1 MHLNEITLSK
11 KLLTI
16 ETKQDFIV
24 QFPTKSIIFILLNK
38 NKTKIMKA
46 VTTLSPTVF
55 QARKAE
61 AVRNEIMRKEIS
73 LSEFTVL
80 DNTHIEVDGV
90 KIELTPFAFKRL
102 LGRLRIPTAF
112 AKRFESGFGSDGLQ
126 QLVQMMK
133 AMKSSKN
140 DQTVTLLVD
149 PNAKKI
155 TNILP
160 AGYASI
166 SNEAFIDFAEG
177 YINQYGLEVKD
188 FGSDPNGGATI
199 NCISPNGIFRVPGMP
214 DEVFNTG
221 VTFRNTPTRGLEVS
235 PYLNRLTCANG
246 MTSTAFSETY
256 GLHELTDKSI
266 AEFND
271 HMIIMAST
279 GFQPAGLADKIKMA
293 NNTDASIAEVQRA
306 MSAMLSADKKIDF
319 EYMQRYLPINRVM
332 KAYSD
337 IGAVPETFT
346 AKQLQNA
353 KSGLSIWEV
362 VNGITNFASND
373 DKYDID
379 DHKKSNLMVSAGNLL
394 MKSNFD
400 TEALIQFDPFTK
412 TGLLSE
418 TESHRLMGQA

>member
-1 MHLNEITLSK
+1 
-11 KLLTI
+11 
-16 ETKQDFIV
+16 
-24 QFPTKSIIFILLNK
+24 
-38 NKTKIMKA
+38 MKEL
-46 VTTLSPTVF
+46 TTLSPTAF

-61 AVRNEIMRKEIS
+61 AVRNEVMRKEIS
-73 LSEFTVL
+73 LSEFNVI

-90 KIELTPFAFKRL
+90 KIELTPFAFQRL

-112 AKRFESGFGSDGLQ
+112 AKRFSDGFGTDGLQ

-133 AMKSSKN
+133 TMKSSKN

-149 PNAKKI
+149 PREKKI

-199 NCISPNGIFRVPGMP
+199 NCVSPNSIFTVPGMS

-235 PYLNRLTCANG
+235 PYLNRLVCSNG
-246 MTSTAFSETY
+246 MTSTSFSETY

-266 AEFND
+266 SEFND
-271 HMIIMAST
+271 HMIQMAST
-279 GFQPAGLADKIKMA
+279 GFQPVGLADKIKMA

-306 MSAMLSADKKIDF
+306 MSTMLTADKKIDF

-337 IGAVPETFT
+337 IGAEPSTFT
-346 AKQLQNA
+346 TKQLQNA

-373 DKYDID
+373 TRYNID
-379 DHKKSNLMVSAGNLL
+379 DHKTSNLMVSAGNLL
-394 MKSNFD
+394 MKKNFD
-400 TEALIQFDPFTK
+400 TEALIQFDPFANK
-412 TGLLSE
+412 QLLSAN
-418 TESHRLMGQA
+418 ESARLMGQA

>member
-1 MHLNEITLSK
+1 M
-11 KLLTI
+11 
-16 ETKQDFIV
+16 
-24 QFPTKSIIFILLNK
+24 
-38 NKTKIMKA
+38 
-46 VTTLSPTVF
+46 TTLSPTAF

-61 AVRNEIMRKEIS
+61 AVRNEVMRKEIS
-73 LSEFTVL
+73 LSEFNVI

-112 AKRFESGFGSDGLQ
+112 AKRFSDGFGADGLQ

-133 AMKSSKN
+133 TMKSSKN

-149 PNAKKI
+149 PRNKVI

-199 NCISPNGIFRVPGMP
+199 NCVSPNSVFQVPGMS

-235 PYLNRLTCANG
+235 PYLNRLVCSNG
-246 MTSTAFSETY
+246 MSSTAFSETY

-266 AEFND
+266 SEFND
-271 HMIIMAST
+271 HMISMAST
-279 GFQPAGLADKIKMA
+279 GFQPVGLADKIKAA
-293 NNTDASIAEVQRA
+293 NETDASIAEVQRA
-306 MSAMLSADKKIDF
+306 MSAMLSTDKKIDF
-319 EYMQRYLPINRVM
+319 DYMQRYLPINRVM

-337 IGAVPETFT
+337 IGAEPSTFT
-346 AKQLQNA
+346 NKQLQNA

-373 DKYDID
+373 ERYNID
-379 DHKKSNLMVSAGNLL
+379 DHKTGNLMVSAGNLL
-394 MKSNFD
+394 MKKNFD
-400 TEALIQFDPFTK
+400 TEALIQFDPFANK
-412 TGLLSE
+412 SLLSE
-418 TESHRLMGQA
+418 NESARLMGQA

>member
-1 MHLNEITLSK
+1 
-11 KLLTI
+11 
-16 ETKQDFIV
+16 
-24 QFPTKSIIFILLNK
+24 
-38 NKTKIMKA
+38 MKEL
-46 VTTLSPTVF
+46 TTLSPTAF
-55 QARKAE
+55 AIRKDE
-61 AVRNEIMRKEIS
+61 AIRNEVMRKEIS
-73 LSEFTVL
+73 LSEFNVI

-90 KIELTPFAFKRL
+90 KIELTAFAFKRL

-112 AKRFESGFGSDGLQ
+112 AKRFETGFGSDGLQ

-133 AMKSSKN
+133 TMKSSKN

-149 PNAKKI
+149 PREKKV

-166 SNEAFIDFAEG
+166 SNEAFVEFAEG

-188 FGSDPNGGATI
+188 FGSDPSGGATI
-199 NCISPNGIFRVPGMP
+199 NCVSPNSVFKVPGMS

-235 PYLNRLTCANG
+235 PYLNRLVCSNG
-246 MTSTAFSETY
+246 MSSTSFSETY

-266 AEFND
+266 NEFNE
-271 HMIIMAST
+271 HMIQMAST
-279 GFQPAGLADKIKMA
+279 GFQPVGLADKIKSA
-293 NNTDASIAEVQRA
+293 NDTDASIAEVQRA
-306 MSAMLSADKKIDF
+306 MSAMLSTDKKIDF

-337 IGAVPETFT
+337 IGAEPSTFT
-346 AKQLQNA
+346 TKQLQNA

-373 DKYDID
+373 EKYNID
-379 DHKKSNLMVSAGNLL
+379 DHKTGNLMVSAGNLL
-394 MKSNFD
+394 MKKNFD
-400 TEALIQFDPFTK
+400 TEALLQFDPFANK
-412 TGLLSE
+412 QLLNE
-418 TESHRLMGQA
+418 KESARLMGQA

>member
-1 MHLNEITLSK
+1 
-11 KLLTI
+11 
-16 ETKQDFIV
+16 
-24 QFPTKSIIFILLNK
+24 
-38 NKTKIMKA
+38 MKEL
-46 VTTLSPTVF
+46 TTLSPTAF

-61 AVRNEIMRKEIS
+61 AVRNEVMRKEIS
-73 LSEFTVL
+73 LSEFNVI

-102 LGRLRIPTAF
+102 VGRLRIPTAF
-112 AKRFESGFGSDGLQ
+112 AKRFSDGFGADGLQ

-133 AMKSSKN
+133 TMKSSKN

-149 PNAKKI
+149 PRNKVI

-199 NCISPNGIFRVPGMP
+199 NCVSPNSVFKVPGMS

-235 PYLNRLTCANG
+235 PYLNRLVCSNG
-246 MTSTAFSETY
+246 MTSTSFSETY

-266 AEFND
+266 SEFND
-271 HMIIMAST
+271 HMISMAST
-279 GFQPAGLADKIKMA
+279 GFQPVGLADKIKAA
-293 NNTDASIAEVQRA
+293 NETDASIAEVQRA
-306 MSAMLSADKKIDF
+306 MSAMLSTDKKIDF
-319 EYMQRYLPINRVM
+319 DYMQRYLPINRVM

-337 IGAVPETFT
+337 IGAEPSTFT
-346 AKQLQNA
+346 NKQLQNA

-373 DKYDID
+373 ERYNID
-379 DHKKSNLMVSAGNLL
+379 DHKTGNLMVSAGNLL
-394 MKSNFD
+394 MKKNFD
-400 TEALIQFDPFTK
+400 TEALIQFDPFANK
-412 TGLLSE
+412 SLLSE
-418 TESHRLMGQA
+418 NESARLMGQA

>member
-1 MHLNEITLSK
+1 
-11 KLLTI
+11 
-16 ETKQDFIV
+16 
-24 QFPTKSIIFILLNK
+24 
-38 NKTKIMKA
+38 MKEL
-46 VTTLSPTVF
+46 TTLSPTAF
-55 QARKAE
+55 ALRKDE
-61 AVRNEIMRKEIS
+61 AIRNEVMRKEIS
-73 LSEFTVL
+73 LSEFNVI

-112 AKRFESGFGSDGLQ
+112 AKRFETGFGSDGLQ

-133 AMKSSKN
+133 TMKSSKN

-149 PNAKKI
+149 PRAKKV

-166 SNEAFIDFAEG
+166 SNEAFVNFAEG

-188 FGSDPNGGATI
+188 FGSDPSGGATI
-199 NCISPNGIFRVPGMP
+199 NCVSPNAIFTVPGMA

-235 PYLNRLTCANG
+235 PYLNRLVCSNG
-246 MTSTAFSETY
+246 MSSTAFSETY

-266 AEFND
+266 EEFNQ
-271 HMIIMAST
+271 HMITMAST
-279 GFQPAGLADKIKMA
+279 GFQPVGLADKIKAA
-293 NNTDASIAEVQRA
+293 NDTDASIAEVQRA
-306 MSAMLSADKKIDF
+306 MSAMLSTDKKIDF

-337 IGAVPETFT
+337 IGAEPSTFT
-346 AKQLQNA
+346 TKQLQNA

-373 DKYDID
+373 EKYNID
-379 DHKKSNLMVSAGNLL
+379 DHKTGNLMVSAGNLL
-394 MKSNFD
+394 MKKNFD
-400 TEALIQFDPFTK
+400 TEALIQFDPFHS
-412 TGLLSE
+412 TGLLTE
-418 TESHRLMGQA
+418 TESARLMGQA

>member
-1 MHLNEITLSK
+1 
-11 KLLTI
+11 
-16 ETKQDFIV
+16 
-24 QFPTKSIIFILLNK
+24 
-38 NKTKIMKA
+38 MKEL
-46 VTTLSPTVF
+46 TTLSPTAF
-55 QARKAE
+55 AARKAE
-61 AVRNEIMRKEIS
+61 AVRNEVMRKEIS
-73 LSEFTVL
+73 LSEFNVI

-112 AKRFESGFGSDGLQ
+112 AKRFSDGFGTDGLQ

-133 AMKSSKN
+133 TMKSSKN

-149 PNAKKI
+149 PRNKVI

-199 NCISPNGIFRVPGMP
+199 NCVSPNSVFSVPGMS

-235 PYLNRLTCANG
+235 PYLNRLVCSNG
-246 MTSTAFSETY
+246 MSSTAFSETY

-266 AEFND
+266 EEFNQ
-271 HMIIMAST
+271 HMIQMAST
-279 GFQPAGLADKIKMA
+279 NFQPVGLADKIKMA
-293 NNTDASIAEVQRA
+293 NETDASIAEVQRA
-306 MSAMLSADKKIDF
+306 MSAMLSTDNKIDF
-319 EYMQRYLPINRVM
+319 DYMQRYLPINRVM

-337 IGAVPETFT
+337 IGAEPSTFT
-346 AKQLQNA
+346 TKQLQNA
-353 KSGLSIWEV
+353 KSGMSIWEV

-373 DKYDID
+373 EKYNID
-379 DHKKSNLMVSAGNLL
+379 DHKTGNLMVSAGNLL
-394 MKSNFD
+394 MKRNFD
-400 TEALIQFDPFTK
+400 TEALLQFDPFANK
-412 TGLLSE
+412 SLL
-418 TESHRLMGQA
+418 TEKESARLMGQA

>member
-1 MHLNEITLSK
+1 
-11 KLLTI
+11 
-16 ETKQDFIV
+16 
-24 QFPTKSIIFILLNK
+24 
-38 NKTKIMKA
+38 MKEL
-46 VTTLSPTVF
+46 TTLSPTAF

-61 AVRNEIMRKEIS
+61 AVRNEVMRKEIS
-73 LSEFTVL
+73 LSEFNVI

-112 AKRFESGFGSDGLQ
+112 AKRFSDGFGTDGLQ

-133 AMKSSKN
+133 TMKSSKN

-149 PNAKKI
+149 PRNKVI

-166 SNEAFIDFAEG
+166 SNEAFVDFAEG

-199 NCISPNGIFRVPGMP
+199 NCVSPNSVFSVPGMS
-214 DEVFNTG
+214 DEIFNTG

-235 PYLNRLTCANG
+235 PYLNRLVCSNG
-246 MTSTAFSETY
+246 MSSTAFSETY

-266 AEFND
+266 SEFND
-271 HMIIMAST
+271 HMISMAST
-279 GFQPAGLADKIKMA
+279 GFQPVGLADKIKAA
-293 NNTDASIAEVQRA
+293 NETDASIAEVQRA
-306 MSAMLSADKKIDF
+306 MSAMLSTDKKIDF

-337 IGAVPETFT
+337 IGAEPSTFT
-346 AKQLQNA
+346 TKQLQNA

-373 DKYDID
+373 EKYNID
-379 DHKKSNLMVSAGNLL
+379 DHKTGNLMVSAGNLL
-394 MKSNFD
+394 MKKNFD
-400 TEALIQFDPFTK
+400 TEALIQFDPFANK
-412 TGLLSE
+412 SLLSE
-418 TESHRLMGQA
+418 NESARLMGQA

>member
-1 MHLNEITLSK
+1 
-11 KLLTI
+11 
-16 ETKQDFIV
+16 
-24 QFPTKSIIFILLNK
+24 
-38 NKTKIMKA
+38 MKA

-102 LGRLRIPTAF
+102 LGRLRTPTAF

-199 NCISPNGIFRVPGMP
+199 NCISPNGIFRVPGMA

>member
-1 MHLNEITLSK
+1 
-11 KLLTI
+11 
-16 ETKQDFIV
+16 
-24 QFPTKSIIFILLNK
+24 
-38 NKTKIMKA
+38 MKEL
-46 VTTLSPTVF
+46 TTLSPTAF

-61 AVRNEIMRKEIS
+61 AVRNEVMRKEIS
-73 LSEFTVL
+73 LSEFNVI

-90 KIELTPFAFKRL
+90 KIELTQFAFKRL

-112 AKRFESGFGSDGLQ
+112 AKRFELGFGSDGLK

-133 AMKSSKN
+133 TMKSSKN

-149 PNAKKI
+149 PRAKKV

-188 FGSDPNGGATI
+188 FGSDPSGGATI
-199 NCISPNGIFRVPGMP
+199 NCVSPNSVFSVPGMS

-235 PYLNRLTCANG
+235 PYLNRLVCSNG
-246 MTSTAFSETY
+246 MSSTSFSETY

-266 AEFND
+266 REFND
-271 HMIIMAST
+271 HMISMAST
-279 GFQPAGLADKIKMA
+279 GFQPVGLADKIKSA
-293 NNTDASIAEVQRA
+293 NDTDASIAEVQRA
-306 MSAMLSADKKIDF
+306 MSAMLSTDKKIDF

-337 IGAVPETFT
+337 IGAEPSTFT
-346 AKQLQNA
+346 TKQLQNA

-373 DKYDID
+373 EKYNID
-379 DHKKSNLMVSAGNLL
+379 DHKTGNLMVSAGNLL
-394 MKSNFD
+394 MKKNFD
-400 TEALIQFDPFTK
+400 TEALIQFDPFANK
-412 TGLLSE
+412 SLLSE
-418 TESHRLMGQA
+418 NESARLMGQA

>member
-1 MHLNEITLSK
+1 
-11 KLLTI
+11 
-16 ETKQDFIV
+16 
-24 QFPTKSIIFILLNK
+24 
-38 NKTKIMKA
+38 MKE
-46 VTTLSPTVF
+46 VTTLSPTAF
-55 QARKAE
+55 AARKAE
-61 AVRNEIMRKEIS
+61 AVRNEVMRKEIS
-73 LSEFTVL
+73 LSEFNVI

-112 AKRFESGFGSDGLQ
+112 AKRFSDGFGTDGLQ

-133 AMKSSKN
+133 TMKSSKN

-149 PNAKKI
+149 PRNKVI

-199 NCISPNGIFRVPGMP
+199 NCVSPNSVFQVPGMS

-235 PYLNRLTCANG
+235 PYLNRLVCSNG
-246 MTSTAFSETY
+246 MSSTAFSETY

-266 AEFND
+266 EEFNQ
-271 HMIIMAST
+271 HMIQMAST
-279 GFQPAGLADKIKMA
+279 NFQPVGLADKIKMA
-293 NNTDASIAEVQRA
+293 NETDASIAEVQRA
-306 MSAMLSADKKIDF
+306 MSAMLSTDNKIDF
-319 EYMQRYLPINRVM
+319 DYMQRYLPINRVM

-337 IGAVPETFT
+337 IGAEPSTFT
-346 AKQLQNA
+346 TKQLQNA
-353 KSGLSIWEV
+353 KSGMSIWEV

-373 DKYDID
+373 EKYNID
-379 DHKKSNLMVSAGNLL
+379 DHKTGNLMVSAGNLL
-394 MKSNFD
+394 MKRNFD
-400 TEALIQFDPFTK
+400 TEALLQFDPFANK
-412 TGLLSE
+412 SLL
-418 TESHRLMGQA
+418 TEKESARLMGQA

>member
-1 MHLNEITLSK
+1 
-11 KLLTI
+11 
-16 ETKQDFIV
+16 
-24 QFPTKSIIFILLNK
+24 
-38 NKTKIMKA
+38 MKA

>member
-1 MHLNEITLSK
+1 
-11 KLLTI
+11 
-16 ETKQDFIV
+16 
-24 QFPTKSIIFILLNK
+24 
-38 NKTKIMKA
+38 MKEL
-46 VTTLSPTVF
+46 TTLSPTAF
-55 QARKAE
+55 AIRKDE
-61 AVRNEIMRKEIS
+61 AIRNEVMRKEIS
-73 LSEFTVL
+73 LSEFNVI

-112 AKRFESGFGSDGLQ
+112 AKRFETGFGSDGLQ

-133 AMKSSKN
+133 TMKSSKN

-149 PNAKKI
+149 PRAKKV

-166 SNEAFIDFAEG
+166 SNEAFVDFAEG

-199 NCISPNGIFRVPGMP
+199 NCVSPNSVFSVPGMS

-235 PYLNRLTCANG
+235 PYLNRLVCSNG
-246 MTSTAFSETY
+246 MSSTSFSETY

-266 AEFND
+266 REFND
-271 HMIIMAST
+271 HMISMAST
-279 GFQPAGLADKIKMA
+279 GFQPVGLADKIKSA

-306 MSAMLSADKKIDF
+306 MSAMLSTDKKIDY

-337 IGAVPETFT
+337 IGAEPSTFT
-346 AKQLQNA
+346 TKQLQNA

-373 DKYDID
+373 QKYNID
-379 DHKKSNLMVSAGNLL
+379 DHKTGNLMVSAGNLL
-394 MKSNFD
+394 MKKNFD
-400 TEALIQFDPFTK
+400 TEALIQFDPFATNVYYRK
-412 TGLLSE
+412 MNL
-418 TESHRLMGQA
+418 HV

>member
-1 MHLNEITLSK
+1 
-11 KLLTI
+11 
-16 ETKQDFIV
+16 
-24 QFPTKSIIFILLNK
+24 
-38 NKTKIMKA
+38 MKEL
-46 VTTLSPTVF
+46 TTLSPTAF
-55 QARKAE
+55 AARKAE
-61 AVRNEIMRKEIS
+61 AVRNEVMRKEIS
-73 LSEFTVL
+73 LSEFNVI

-112 AKRFESGFGSDGLQ
+112 AKRFETGFGSDGLK

-133 AMKSSKN
+133 TMKSSKN

-149 PNAKKI
+149 PRAKKV

-188 FGSDPNGGATI
+188 FGSDPSGGATI
-199 NCISPNGIFRVPGMP
+199 NCVSPNGVFSVPGMS

-235 PYLNRLTCANG
+235 PYLNRLVCSNG
-246 MTSTAFSETY
+246 MTSTSFSETY

-266 AEFND
+266 REFND
-271 HMIIMAST
+271 HMISMAST
-279 GFQPAGLADKIKMA
+279 GFQPVGLADKIKSA

-306 MSAMLSADKKIDF
+306 MSAMLSTDKKIDY
-319 EYMQRYLPINRVM
+319 EYMHRYLPINRVM

-337 IGAVPETFT
+337 IGAEPSTFT
-346 AKQLQNA
+346 TKQLQNA

-373 DKYDID
+373 QKYNID
-379 DHKKSNLMVSAGNLL
+379 DHKTGNLMVSAGNLL
-394 MKSNFD
+394 MKKNFD
-400 TEALIQFDPFTK
+400 TEALIQFDPFAK

-418 TESHRLMGQA
+418 NESARLMGQA

>member
-1 MHLNEITLSK
+1 M
-11 KLLTI
+11 
-16 ETKQDFIV
+16 
-24 QFPTKSIIFILLNK
+24 
-38 NKTKIMKA
+38 
-46 VTTLSPTVF
+46 TTLSPTAF

-61 AVRNEIMRKEIS
+61 AVRNEVMRKEIS
-73 LSEFTVL
+73 LSEFNVI

-112 AKRFESGFGSDGLQ
+112 AKRFSDGFGADGLQ

-133 AMKSSKN
+133 TMKSSKN

-149 PNAKKI
+149 PRNKVI

-199 NCISPNGIFRVPGMP
+199 NCVSPNSVFQVPGMS

-235 PYLNRLTCANG
+235 PYLNRLVCSNG

-266 AEFND
+266 SEFND
-271 HMIIMAST
+271 HMISMAST
-279 GFQPAGLADKIKMA
+279 GFQPVGLADKIKAA
-293 NNTDASIAEVQRA
+293 NETDANIAEVQRA
-306 MSAMLSADKKIDF
+306 MSAMLSTDKKIDYD
-319 EYMQRYLPINRVM
+319 YMQRYLPINRVM

-337 IGAVPETFT
+337 IGAEPSTFT
-346 AKQLQNA
+346 NKQLQNA

-373 DKYDID
+373 ERYNID
-379 DHKKSNLMVSAGNLL
+379 DHKTGNLMVSAGNLL
-394 MKSNFD
+394 MKKNFD
-400 TEALIQFDPFTK
+400 TEALIQFDPFANK
-412 TGLLSE
+412 SLLSE
-418 TESHRLMGQA
+418 NESARLMGQA

>member
-1 MHLNEITLSK
+1 
-11 KLLTI
+11 
-16 ETKQDFIV
+16 
-24 QFPTKSIIFILLNK
+24 
-38 NKTKIMKA
+38 MKE
-46 VTTLSPTVF
+46 VTTLSPTAF
-55 QARKAE
+55 AARKAE
-61 AVRNEIMRKEIS
+61 AVRNEVMRKEIS
-73 LSEFTVL
+73 LSEFNVI

-112 AKRFESGFGSDGLQ
+112 AKRFSDGFGTDGLQ

-133 AMKSSKN
+133 TMKSSKN

-149 PNAKKI
+149 PRNKVI

-199 NCISPNGIFRVPGMP
+199 NCVSPNSVFSVPGMS

-235 PYLNRLTCANG
+235 PYLNRLVCSNG
-246 MTSTAFSETY
+246 MSSTAFSETY

-266 AEFND
+266 SEFNE
-271 HMIIMAST
+271 HMISMAST
-279 GFQPAGLADKIKMA
+279 GFQPVGLADKIKMA
-293 NNTDASIAEVQRA
+293 NDTDASIAEVQRA
-306 MSAMLSADKKIDF
+306 MSAMLSTDKKIDY

-337 IGAVPETFT
+337 IGAEPSTFT
-346 AKQLQNA
+346 TKQLQNA
-353 KSGLSIWEV
+353 KSGMSIWEV

-373 DKYDID
+373 EKYNID
-379 DHKKSNLMVSAGNLL
+379 DHKTGNLMVSAGNLL
-394 MKSNFD
+394 MKKNFD
-400 TEALIQFDPFTK
+400 TEALIQFDPFANK
-412 TGLLSE
+412 SLLSE
-418 TESHRLMGQA
+418 NESARLMGQA

>member
-1 MHLNEITLSK
+1 
-11 KLLTI
+11 
-16 ETKQDFIV
+16 
-24 QFPTKSIIFILLNK
+24 
-38 NKTKIMKA
+38 MKEL
-46 VTTLSPTVF
+46 TTLSPTAF

-61 AVRNEIMRKEIS
+61 AVRNEVMRKEIS
-73 LSEFTVL
+73 LSEFNVI

-112 AKRFESGFGSDGLQ
+112 AKRFSDGFGTDGLQ

-133 AMKSSKN
+133 TMKSSKN

-149 PNAKKI
+149 PRNKVI

-199 NCISPNGIFRVPGMP
+199 NCVSPNSVFSVPGMS
-214 DEVFNTG
+214 DEIFNTG

-235 PYLNRLTCANG
+235 PYLNRLVCSNG
-246 MTSTAFSETY
+246 MSSTAFSETY

-266 AEFND
+266 SEFNE
-271 HMIIMAST
+271 HMISMAST
-279 GFQPAGLADKIKMA
+279 GFQPVGLADKIQSA
-293 NNTDASIAEVQRA
+293 NDTDASIAEVQRA
-306 MSAMLSADKKIDF
+306 MSAMLSTDKKIDY

-337 IGAVPETFT
+337 IGAEPSTFT
-346 AKQLQNA
+346 TKQLQNA

-373 DKYDID
+373 ERYNID
-379 DHKKSNLMVSAGNLL
+379 DHKTGNLMVSAGNLL
-394 MKSNFD
+394 MKKNFD
-400 TEALIQFDPFTK
+400 TEALIQFDPFANK
-412 TGLLSE
+412 SLLSE
-418 TESHRLMGQA
+418 NESARLMGQA

>member
-1 MHLNEITLSK
+1 
-11 KLLTI
+11 
-16 ETKQDFIV
+16 
-24 QFPTKSIIFILLNK
+24 
-38 NKTKIMKA
+38 MKEL
-46 VTTLSPTVF
+46 TTLSPTAF
-55 QARKAE
+55 ALRKEE
-61 AVRNEIMRKEIS
+61 AVRNEVMRKEIS
-73 LSEFTVL
+73 LSEFNVI

-90 KIELTPFAFKRL
+90 SIELTPFAFKRL

-112 AKRFESGFGSDGLQ
+112 AKRFETGFGSDGLQ

-133 AMKSSKN
+133 TMKASKN

-149 PNAKKI
+149 PRAKKV

-166 SNEAFIDFAEG
+166 SNEAFVDFAEG

-199 NCISPNGIFRVPGMP
+199 NCVSPNSVFQVPGMS
-214 DEVFNTG
+214 DEIFNTG

-235 PYLNRLTCANG
+235 PYLNRLVCSNG
-246 MTSTAFSETY
+246 MSSTAFSETY

-266 AEFND
+266 SEFNE
-271 HMIIMAST
+271 HMITMAST
-279 GFQPAGLADKIKMA
+279 GFQPVGLADKIKTA

-306 MSAMLSADKKIDF
+306 MSAMLSTDKKIDYD
-319 EYMQRYLPINRVM
+319 YMQRYLPINRVM

-337 IGAVPETFT
+337 IGAEPSTFT
-346 AKQLQNA
+346 TKQLQNA

-373 DKYDID
+373 EKYNID
-379 DHKKSNLMVSAGNLL
+379 DHKTGNLMVSAGNLL
-394 MKSNFD
+394 MKKNFD
-400 TEALIQFDPFTK
+400 TEALIQFDPFANK
-412 TGLLSE
+412 SLLSE
-418 TESHRLMGQA
+418 NESARLMGQA

>member
-1 MHLNEITLSK
+1 
-11 KLLTI
+11 
-16 ETKQDFIV
+16 
-24 QFPTKSIIFILLNK
+24 
-38 NKTKIMKA
+38 MKEL
-46 VTTLSPTVF
+46 TTLSPTAF
-55 QARKAE
+55 AARKAE
-61 AVRNEIMRKEIS
+61 AVRNEVMRKEIS
-73 LSEFTVL
+73 LSEFNVI

-112 AKRFESGFGSDGLQ
+112 AKRFSDGFGTDGLQ

-133 AMKSSKN
+133 TMKSSKN

-149 PNAKKI
+149 PRNKVI

-166 SNEAFIDFAEG
+166 SNEAFVDFAEG

-199 NCISPNGIFRVPGMP
+199 NCVSPNSVFSVPGMS

-235 PYLNRLTCANG
+235 PYLNRLVCSNG
-246 MTSTAFSETY
+246 MSSTAFSETY

-266 AEFND
+266 SEFNE
-271 HMIIMAST
+271 HMITMAST
-279 GFQPAGLADKIKMA
+279 GFQPVGLADKIKAA
-293 NNTDASIAEVQRA
+293 NETDASIAEVQRA
-306 MSAMLSADKKIDF
+306 MSAMLSTDKKIDF

-337 IGAVPETFT
+337 IGAEPSTFT
-346 AKQLQNA
+346 TKQLQNA

-373 DKYDID
+373 EKYNID
-379 DHKKSNLMVSAGNLL
+379 DHKTGNLMVSAGNLL
-394 MKSNFD
+394 MKKNFD
-400 TEALIQFDPFTK
+400 TEALIQFDPFANK
-412 TGLLSE
+412 QLLNE
-418 TESHRLMGQA
+418 NESARLMGQA

>member
-1 MHLNEITLSK
+1 
-11 KLLTI
+11 
-16 ETKQDFIV
+16 
-24 QFPTKSIIFILLNK
+24 
-38 NKTKIMKA
+38 MKEM
-46 VTTLSPTVF
+46 TTLSPTAF

-61 AVRNEIMRKEIS
+61 AVRNEVMRKEIS
-73 LSEFTVL
+73 LSEFNVI

-112 AKRFESGFGSDGLQ
+112 AKRFSDGFGADGLQ

-133 AMKSSKN
+133 TMKSSKN

-149 PNAKKI
+149 PRNKVI

-199 NCISPNGIFRVPGMP
+199 NCVSPNSVFQVPGMS

-235 PYLNRLTCANG
+235 PYLNRLVCSNG

-266 AEFND
+266 SEFND
-271 HMIIMAST
+271 HMISMAST
-279 GFQPAGLADKIKMA
+279 GFQPVGLADKIKAA
-293 NNTDASIAEVQRA
+293 NETDASIAEVQRA
-306 MSAMLSADKKIDF
+306 MSAMLSTDKKIDF
-319 EYMQRYLPINRVM
+319 DYMQRYLPINRVM

-337 IGAVPETFT
+337 IGAEPSTFT
-346 AKQLQNA
+346 NKQLQNA

-373 DKYDID
+373 ERYNID
-379 DHKKSNLMVSAGNLL
+379 DHKTGNLMVSAGNLL
-394 MKSNFD
+394 MKKNFD
-400 TEALIQFDPFTK
+400 TEALIQFDPFANK
-412 TGLLSE
+412 SLLSE
-418 TESHRLMGQA
+418 NESARLMGQA

>member
-1 MHLNEITLSK
+1 
-11 KLLTI
+11 
-16 ETKQDFIV
+16 
-24 QFPTKSIIFILLNK
+24 
-38 NKTKIMKA
+38 MKEL
-46 VTTLSPTVF
+46 TTLSPTAF
-55 QARKAE
+55 ALRKEE
-61 AVRNEIMRKEIS
+61 AVRNEVMRKEIS
-73 LSEFTVL
+73 LSEFNVI

-112 AKRFESGFGSDGLQ
+112 AKRFSDGFGTDGLQ

-133 AMKSSKN
+133 TMKSSKN

-149 PNAKKI
+149 PRNKVI

-199 NCISPNGIFRVPGMP
+199 NCISPNGVFRVPGMS

-235 PYLNRLTCANG
+235 PYLNRLVCSNG
-246 MTSTAFSETY
+246 MTSTSFSETY

-266 AEFND
+266 SEFND
-271 HMIIMAST
+271 HMISMAST
-279 GFQPAGLADKIKMA
+279 GFQPVGLADKIKMA

-306 MSAMLSADKKIDF
+306 MSTMLTADKKIDF

-337 IGAVPETFT
+337 IGAEPSTFT
-346 AKQLQNA
+346 TKQLQNA

-373 DKYDID
+373 TRYNID
-379 DHKKSNLMVSAGNLL
+379 DHKTSNLMVSAGNLL
-394 MKSNFD
+394 MKKNFD
-400 TEALIQFDPFTK
+400 TEALIQFDPFANK
-412 TGLLSE
+412 QLLSAN
-418 TESHRLMGQA
+418 ESARLMGQA

>member
-1 MHLNEITLSK
+1 
-11 KLLTI
+11 
-16 ETKQDFIV
+16 
-24 QFPTKSIIFILLNK
+24 
-38 NKTKIMKA
+38 MKEL
-46 VTTLSPTVF
+46 TTLSPTAF

-61 AVRNEIMRKEIS
+61 AVRNEVMRKEIS
-73 LSEFTVL
+73 LSEFNVI

-112 AKRFESGFGSDGLQ
+112 AKRFSDGFGTDGLQ

-133 AMKSSKN
+133 TMKSSKN

-149 PNAKKI
+149 PRNKVI

-166 SNEAFIDFAEG
+166 SNEAFVDFAEG

-199 NCISPNGIFRVPGMP
+199 NCVSPNSVFSVPGMS
-214 DEVFNTG
+214 DEIFNTG

-235 PYLNRLTCANG
+235 PYLNRLVCSNG
-246 MTSTAFSETY
+246 MSSTAFSETY

-266 AEFND
+266 SEFNE
-271 HMIIMAST
+271 HMISMAST
-279 GFQPAGLADKIKMA
+279 GFQPVGLADKIKMA
-293 NNTDASIAEVQRA
+293 NDTDASIAEVQRA
-306 MSAMLSADKKIDF
+306 MSAMLSTDKKIDY

-337 IGAVPETFT
+337 IGAEPSTFT
-346 AKQLQNA
+346 TKQLQNA

-373 DKYDID
+373 KKYSID
-379 DHKKSNLMVSAGNLL
+379 DHKTGNLMVSAGNLL
-394 MKSNFD
+394 MKKNFD
-400 TEALIQFDPFTK
+400 TEALIQFDPFANK
-412 TGLLSE
+412 SLLSE
-418 TESHRLMGQA
+418 NESARLMGQA

>member
-1 MHLNEITLSK
+1 
-11 KLLTI
+11 
-16 ETKQDFIV
+16 
-24 QFPTKSIIFILLNK
+24 
-38 NKTKIMKA
+38 MKEL
-46 VTTLSPTVF
+46 TTLSPTAF
-55 QARKAE
+55 AARKAE
-61 AVRNEIMRKEIS
+61 AVRNEVMRKEIS
-73 LSEFTVL
+73 LSEFNVI

-112 AKRFESGFGSDGLQ
+112 AKRFETGFGSDGLK

-133 AMKSSKN
+133 TMKSSKN

-149 PNAKKI
+149 PRAKKV

-188 FGSDPNGGATI
+188 FGSDPSGGATI
-199 NCISPNGIFRVPGMP
+199 NCVSPNSVFSVPGMS

-235 PYLNRLTCANG
+235 PYLNRLVCSNG
-246 MTSTAFSETY
+246 MSSTAFSETY

-266 AEFND
+266 SEFNE
-271 HMIIMAST
+271 HMITMAST
-279 GFQPAGLADKIKMA
+279 GFQPVGLADKIKTA

-306 MSAMLSADKKIDF
+306 MSAMLSTDKKIDYD
-319 EYMQRYLPINRVM
+319 YMQRYLPINRVM

-337 IGAVPETFT
+337 IGAEPSTFT
-346 AKQLQNA
+346 TKQLQNA

-373 DKYDID
+373 EKYNID
-379 DHKKSNLMVSAGNLL
+379 DHKTGSLMVSAGNLL
-394 MKSNFD
+394 MKKNFD
-400 TEALIQFDPFTK
+400 TEALLQFDPFANRQ
-412 TGLLSE
+412 LLNE
-418 TESHRLMGQA
+418 NESARLMGQA

>member
-1 MHLNEITLSK
+1 
-11 KLLTI
+11 
-16 ETKQDFIV
+16 
-24 QFPTKSIIFILLNK
+24 
-38 NKTKIMKA
+38 MKEL
-46 VTTLSPTVF
+46 TTLSPTAF
-55 QARKAE
+55 AARKAE
-61 AVRNEIMRKEIS
+61 AVRNEVMRKEIS
-73 LSEFTVL
+73 LSEFNVI

-112 AKRFESGFGSDGLQ
+112 AKRFETGFGSDGLQ

-133 AMKSSKN
+133 TMKSSKN

-149 PNAKKI
+149 PRAKKV

-166 SNEAFIDFAEG
+166 SNEAFVDFAEG

-199 NCISPNGIFRVPGMP
+199 NCVSPNSVFQVPGMA
-214 DEVFNTG
+214 DEIFNTG

-235 PYLNRLTCANG
+235 PYLNRLVCSNG
-246 MTSTAFSETY
+246 MSSTAFSETY
-256 GLHELTDKSI
+256 GLHELSDKSI
-266 AEFND
+266 SEFNE
-271 HMIIMAST
+271 HMITMAST
-279 GFQPAGLADKIKMA
+279 GFQPVGLADKIKMA

-306 MSAMLSADKKIDF
+306 MSAMLSTDKKIDYD
-319 EYMQRYLPINRVM
+319 YMQRYLPINRVM

-337 IGAVPETFT
+337 IGAEPSTFT
-346 AKQLQNA
+346 TKQLQNA

-373 DKYDID
+373 EKYNID
-379 DHKKSNLMVSAGNLL
+379 DHKTGNLMVSAGNLL
-394 MKSNFD
+394 MKKNFD
-400 TEALIQFDPFTK
+400 TEALIQFDPFANK
-412 TGLLSE
+412 SLLSE
-418 TESHRLMGQA
+418 NESARLMGQA

>member
-1 MHLNEITLSK
+1 
-11 KLLTI
+11 
-16 ETKQDFIV
+16 
-24 QFPTKSIIFILLNK
+24 
-38 NKTKIMKA
+38 MKEL
-46 VTTLSPTVF
+46 TTLSPTAF
-55 QARKAE
+55 AARKAE
-61 AVRNEIMRKEIS
+61 AVRNEVMRKEIS
-73 LSEFTVL
+73 LSEFNVI

-112 AKRFESGFGSDGLQ
+112 AKRFSDGFGTDGLQ

-133 AMKSSKN
+133 TMKSSKN

-149 PNAKKI
+149 PRNKVI

-199 NCISPNGIFRVPGMP
+199 NCVSPNSVFSVPGMS

-235 PYLNRLTCANG
+235 PYLNRLVCSNG
-246 MTSTAFSETY
+246 MSSTAFSETY

-266 AEFND
+266 SEFNE
-271 HMIIMAST
+271 HMITMAST
-279 GFQPAGLADKIKMA
+279 GFQPVGLADKIKAA
-293 NNTDASIAEVQRA
+293 NETDASIAEVQRA
-306 MSAMLSADKKIDF
+306 MSAMLSTDKKIDY

-337 IGAVPETFT
+337 IGAEPSTFT
-346 AKQLQNA
+346 NKQLQNA

-373 DKYDID
+373 EKYNID
-379 DHKKSNLMVSAGNLL
+379 DHKTGNLMVSAGNLL
-394 MKSNFD
+394 MKKNFD
-400 TEALIQFDPFTK
+400 TEALLQFDPFANK
-412 TGLLSE
+412 QLLNESE
-418 TESHRLMGQA
+418 SARLMGQA

>member
-1 MHLNEITLSK
+1 
-11 KLLTI
+11 
-16 ETKQDFIV
+16 
-24 QFPTKSIIFILLNK
+24 
-38 NKTKIMKA
+38 MKEL
-46 VTTLSPTVF
+46 TTLSPTAF

-61 AVRNEIMRKEIS
+61 AVRNEVMRKEIS
-73 LSEFTVL
+73 LSEFNVI

-112 AKRFESGFGSDGLQ
+112 AKRFSDGFGADGLQ

-133 AMKSSKN
+133 TMKSSKN

-149 PNAKKI
+149 PRNKVI

-199 NCISPNGIFRVPGMP
+199 NCVSPNSVFQVPGMS

-235 PYLNRLTCANG
+235 PYLNRLVCSNG

-266 AEFND
+266 SEFND
-271 HMIIMAST
+271 HMISMAST
-279 GFQPAGLADKIKMA
+279 GFQPVGLADKIKAA
-293 NNTDASIAEVQRA
+293 NETDASIAEVQRA
-306 MSAMLSADKKIDF
+306 MSAMLSTDKKIDF
-319 EYMQRYLPINRVM
+319 DYMQRYLPINRVM

-337 IGAVPETFT
+337 IGAEPSTFT
-346 AKQLQNA
+346 NKQLQNA

-373 DKYDID
+373 ERYNID
-379 DHKKSNLMVSAGNLL
+379 DHKTGNLMVSAGNLL
-394 MKSNFD
+394 MKKNFD
-400 TEALIQFDPFTK
+400 TEALIQFDPFANK
-412 TGLLSE
+412 SLLSE
-418 TESHRLMGQA
+418 NESARLMGQA

>member
-1 MHLNEITLSK
+1 M
-11 KLLTI
+11 
-16 ETKQDFIV
+16 
-24 QFPTKSIIFILLNK
+24 
-38 NKTKIMKA
+38 
-46 VTTLSPTVF
+46 TTLSPTAF

-61 AVRNEIMRKEIS
+61 AVRNEVMRKEIS
-73 LSEFTVL
+73 LSEFNVI

-112 AKRFESGFGSDGLQ
+112 AKRFSDGFGTDGLQ

-133 AMKSSKN
+133 TMKSSKN

-149 PNAKKI
+149 PRNKVI

-166 SNEAFIDFAEG
+166 SNEAFVDFAEG

-199 NCISPNGIFRVPGMP
+199 NCVSPNSVFSVPGMS
-214 DEVFNTG
+214 DEIFNTG

-235 PYLNRLTCANG
+235 PYLNRLVCSNG
-246 MTSTAFSETY
+246 MSSTAFSETY

-266 AEFND
+266 SEFND
-271 HMIIMAST
+271 HMISMAST
-279 GFQPAGLADKIKMA
+279 GFQPVGLADKIKAA
-293 NNTDASIAEVQRA
+293 NETDASIAEVQRA
-306 MSAMLSADKKIDF
+306 MSAMLSTDKKIDF
-319 EYMQRYLPINRVM
+319 DYMQRYLPINRVM

-337 IGAVPETFT
+337 IGAEPSTFT
-346 AKQLQNA
+346 NKQLQNA

-373 DKYDID
+373 EKYNID
-379 DHKKSNLMVSAGNLL
+379 DHKTGNLMVSAGNLL
-394 MKSNFD
+394 MKKNFD
-400 TEALIQFDPFTK
+400 TEALIQFDPFANK
-412 TGLLSE
+412 SLLSE
-418 TESHRLMGQA
+418 NESARLMGQA

>member
-1 MHLNEITLSK
+1 MKEI
-11 KLLTI
+11 
-16 ETKQDFIV
+16 
-24 QFPTKSIIFILLNK
+24 
-38 NKTKIMKA
+38 
-46 VTTLSPTVF
+46 TTLSPTAF
-55 QARKAE
+55 AARKAE
-61 AVRNEIMRKEIS
+61 AVRNEVMRKEIS
-73 LSEFTVL
+73 LSEFNVI

-112 AKRFESGFGSDGLQ
+112 AKRFSDGFGTDGLQ

-133 AMKSSKN
+133 TMKSSKN

-149 PNAKKI
+149 PRNKVI

-166 SNEAFIDFAEG
+166 SNEAFVDFAEG

-199 NCISPNGIFRVPGMP
+199 NCVSPNSVFSVPGMS
-214 DEVFNTG
+214 DEIFNTG

-235 PYLNRLTCANG
+235 PYLNRLVCSNG
-246 MTSTAFSETY
+246 MSSTAFSETY

-266 AEFND
+266 SEFNE
-271 HMIIMAST
+271 HMITMAST
-279 GFQPAGLADKIKMA
+279 GFQPVGLADKIKAA
-293 NNTDASIAEVQRA
+293 NETDASIAEVQRA
-306 MSAMLSADKKIDF
+306 MSAMLSTDKKIDF

-337 IGAVPETFT
+337 IGAEPSTFT
-346 AKQLQNA
+346 NKQLQNA

-373 DKYDID
+373 EKYNID
-379 DHKKSNLMVSAGNLL
+379 DHKTGNLMVSAGNLL
-394 MKSNFD
+394 MKKNFD
-400 TEALIQFDPFTK
+400 TEALLQFDPFANK
-412 TGLLSE
+412 QLLNESE
-418 TESHRLMGQA
+418 SARLMGQA

>member
-1 MHLNEITLSK
+1 
-11 KLLTI
+11 
-16 ETKQDFIV
+16 
-24 QFPTKSIIFILLNK
+24 
-38 NKTKIMKA
+38 MKEL
-46 VTTLSPTVF
+46 TTLSPTAF

-61 AVRNEIMRKEIS
+61 AVRNEVMRKEIS
-73 LSEFTVL
+73 LSEFNVI

-133 AMKSSKN
+133 TMKSSKN

-149 PNAKKI
+149 PRAKKV

-188 FGSDPNGGATI
+188 FGSDPSGGATI
-199 NCISPNGIFRVPGMP
+199 NCVSPNSVFQVPGMS

-235 PYLNRLTCANG
+235 PYLNRLVCSNG
-246 MTSTAFSETY
+246 MTSTSFSETY

-266 AEFND
+266 REFND
-271 HMIIMAST
+271 HMISMAST
-279 GFQPAGLADKIKMA
+279 GFQPVGLADKIKSA

-306 MSAMLSADKKIDF
+306 MSAMLSTDKKIDY

-337 IGAVPETFT
+337 IGAEPSTFT
-346 AKQLQNA
+346 TKQLQNA

-373 DKYDID
+373 TRYNID
-379 DHKKSNLMVSAGNLL
+379 DHKTGNLMVSAGNLL
-394 MKSNFD
+394 MKKNFD
-400 TEALIQFDPFTK
+400 TEALIQFDPFANGS
-412 TGLLSE
+412 GLL
-418 TESHRLMGQA
+418 TANESARLMGQA